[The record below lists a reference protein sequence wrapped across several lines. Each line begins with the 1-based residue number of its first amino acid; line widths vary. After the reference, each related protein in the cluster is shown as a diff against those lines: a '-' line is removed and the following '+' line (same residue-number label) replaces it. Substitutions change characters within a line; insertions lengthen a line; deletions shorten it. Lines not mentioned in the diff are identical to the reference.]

1 MKMINKGSNESID
14 RFDRIKVSFCMSI
27 NANKKNQ
34 TIKMGKLLIIN
45 ITEYN
50 RRK

>member
-27 NANKKNQ
+27 NANKK
-34 TIKMGKLLIIN
+34 IKHSKWENYLL
-45 ITEYN
+45 
-50 RRK
+50 